1 MTYGKLE
8 HTGLHRSW
16 WARATGS
23 NLLGLPVVAIY
34 AVIGI
39 IPIVA
44 THPAGDIEAR
54 ERLLWLAVAVIA
66 QMGLCA
72 VALIGGRLIGHRES
86 RRASIARIGIVLIG
100 GAVRGL
106 IVQLSTDSLGLDDPA
121 SLIPRMLNSATTV
134 LLWMAV
140 IAILVDGQREFRRMY
155 REAFDRDI
163 AIAARSVDPDDP
175 DDVVGSIDEHMRRM
189 SRSVRQRIDDIRV
202 DSPHVDSS
210 AVVVQQA
217 ADAIRDLVNTQL
229 RPLSHRLWFGD
240 AGQPPRVRFGPVA
253 SEAIS
258 RAPILTPI
266 VLAILTIGM
275 IIGSAVRYGPT
286 VAAVSGAVLI
296 AVTVAYVALSR
307 SKLALAHARLW
318 NLITVP
324 VFSLVAALMATQ
336 ASAVL
341 FDAGSDPPTIITII
355 LGIPTFGMIVAMA
368 HVTTDDRQSL
378 LEAMADPQA
387 VREAVRRVREREVAT
402 YVHNHVKSQ
411 LTASALRMREAA
423 RTDDS
428 EGVLAAAD
436 AALDVLTRPI
446 PDAIMLG
453 RQSPEER
460 LVEVTQAWQGI
471 ADVDVDLPD
480 GLPDQV
486 TLLVADVLAEAI
498 ANAVRAGGATHL
510 SVTGEGRSDGLGLTI
525 TDNGTGTTEV
535 GHGEGEPGRPS
546 AGMGTAWLDSL
557 VPGQWQRERTGQ
569 GSVLTVRLPLTVDVE
584 A

>member
-1 MTYGKLE
+1 MTSGKLE
-8 HTGLHRSW
+8 HSGLHRSW
-16 WARATGS
+16 WARATGP

-106 IVQLSTDSLGLDDPA
+106 IVQVSTDSLGLDDPA

-140 IAILVDGQREFRRMY
+140 IAILVDGQREFRRLY

-175 DDVVGSIDEHMRRM
+175 DDVVESIDEHLRRM
-189 SRSVRQRIDDIRV
+189 SQSVRQRIDDIRV

-258 RAPILTPI
+258 RAPILTPV

-307 SKLALAHARLW
+307 LKVARTHARLW

-324 VFSLVAALMATQ
+324 VFSVVAALMATQ

-341 FDAGSDPPTIITII
+341 FDSGSDAPTIITII

-378 LEAMADPQA
+378 LEAMADPRA

-428 EGVLAAAD
+428 EGVRAA
-436 AALDVLTRPI
+436 

-453 RQSPEER
+453 RQSPTER
-460 LVEVTQAWQGI
+460 LVEVTEAWQGI

-486 TLLVADVLAEAI
+486 MLLVADILAEAI
-498 ANAVRAGGATHL
+498 ANAVRAGGA
-510 SVTGEGRSDGLGLTI
+510 SQIRVDGHADGDAFVLVI
-525 TDNGTGTTEV
+525 ADNGG
-535 GHGEGEPGRPS
+535 PYRNS
-546 AGMGTAWLDSL
+546 ALPTRGSPGMGSAWLDSL
-557 VPGQWQRERTGQ
+557 VPDLWERELTEQ
-569 GSVLTVRLPLTVDVE
+569 GATLRVVLPHTAMLDTD
-584 A
+584 

>member
-1 MTYGKLE
+1 MSSGVN
-8 HTGLHRSW
+8 RSW
-16 WARATGS
+16 WARATGP

-34 AVIGI
+34 GVIGI

-44 THPAGDIEAR
+44 THPAGDIPAR
-54 ERLLWLAVAVIA
+54 ERLLWLAVAVLA
-66 QMGLCA
+66 QVGLSL
-72 VALIGGRLIGHRES
+72 VALTGGRLIGQRES
-86 RRASIARIGIVLIG
+86 VGASIARISVLLIG

-106 IVQLSTDSLGLDDPA
+106 IVQLSADSLGLDDPVT
-121 SLIPRMLNSATTV
+121 LIPRVLNSATTV
-134 LLWMAV
+134 VLWMAV
-140 IAILVDGQREFRRMY
+140 IAILVDGQREFRRLY

-163 AIAARSVDPDDP
+163 AIAAQSVDPDDP
-175 DDVVGSIDEHMRRM
+175 DDVVGSIDDHMRRM
-189 SRSVRQRIDDIRV
+189 SQSVRERIDDIRV
-202 DSPHVDSS
+202 DSPHTDSS

-240 AGQPPRVRFGPVA
+240 AGQPPRVRLGPVA

-275 IIGSAVRYGPT
+275 IIGSAVRYGPA

-296 AVTVAYVALSR
+296 AVTVGYVLLSR
-307 SKLALAHARLW
+307 SKVARSHARLW

-324 VFSLVAALMATQ
+324 IFSVMAALTSTQ

-341 FDAGSDPPTIITII
+341 FDSGSDVPTIITII
-355 LGIPTFGMIVAMA
+355 LGIPTFGMLVAMA

-387 VREAVRRVREREVAT
+387 VRDAVRRVREREVAT

-423 RTDDS
+423 RADDP
-428 EGVLAAAD
+428 EGVRAAAD
-436 AALDVLTRPI
+436 AALDVLSRPM

-453 RQSPEER
+453 RQSPAER

-471 ADVDVDLPD
+471 ADVEVDLPPD
-480 GLPDQV
+480 LPDAL
-486 TLLVADVLAEAI
+486 TLLIADILAEAI
-498 ANAVRAGGATHL
+498 ANAVRSGGASQITV
-510 SVTGEGRSDGLGLTI
+510 SGAQDGESFGLVI
-525 TDNGTGTTEV
+525 TDNGGASPASTSSTAPS
-535 GHGEGEPGRPS
+535 PGL
-546 AGMGTAWLDSL
+546 GTAWLDAL
-557 VPGQWQRERTGQ
+557 VPGRWARE
-569 GSVLTVRLPLTVDVE
+569 LTDGGATLRVHLPMHAPRGVS
-584 A
+584 

>member
-1 MTYGKLE
+1 MTTEKPE
-8 HTGLHRSW
+8 HRGLYRSW
-16 WARATGS
+16 WARATGP
-23 NLLGLPVVAIY
+23 NLLGFPVVAIY

-72 VALIGGRLIGHRES
+72 VALIGGRLIGRRES
-86 RRASIARIGIVLIG
+86 RRASIARVGIVLIG

-106 IVQLSTDSLGLDDPA
+106 IVQLSADYLGLDDPTT
-121 SLIPRMLNSATTV
+121 LILRALNSATTV

-140 IAILVDGQREFRRMY
+140 IAILVDGQREFRRLY

-175 DDVVGSIDEHMRRM
+175 DDVVGTIDEHMRRM
-189 SRSVRQRIDDIRV
+189 SKSVRQRIDDIRV
-202 DSPHVDSS
+202 DSPHTDPS

-258 RAPILTPI
+258 RAPILTPM

-275 IIGSAVRYGPT
+275 IIGSAVRYGPA

-296 AVTVAYVALSR
+296 AVTVAYVVLSR
-307 SKLALAHARLW
+307 SKAARAHARLW
-318 NLITVP
+318 NLVTVP
-324 VFSLVAALMATQ
+324 IFSVFAALTSTQ
-336 ASAVL
+336 ASSVL
-341 FDAGSDPPTIITII
+341 LDSGSDAPTIFTII
-355 LGIPTFGMIVAMA
+355 LGIPTFGMLVAMA

-378 LEAMADPQA
+378 LEAMADPRA

-453 RQSPEER
+453 RQSPTER
-460 LVEVTQAWQGI
+460 LVEVTEAWQGI

-486 TLLVADVLAEAI
+486 MLLVADILAEAI
-498 ANAVRAGGATHL
+498 ANAVRAGGA
-510 SVTGEGRSDGLGLTI
+510 SQIRVDGHADGDAFVLVI
-525 TDNGTGTTEV
+525 ADNGG
-535 GHGEGEPGRPS
+535 PYRNS
-546 AGMGTAWLDSL
+546 ALPTRGSPGMGSAWLDSL
-557 VPGQWQRERTGQ
+557 VPDLWDRELTDQ
-569 GSVLTVRLPLTVDVE
+569 GATLRVVLPHTAMLDTD
-584 A
+584 